1 MDMELDIVVLD
12 TLLDFMESVML
23 KLHLKLMPSHSMDT
37 WDMDIVD

>member
-12 TLLDFMESVML
+12 TLLDTMESVTL

-37 WDMDIVD
+37 LDMDTVD